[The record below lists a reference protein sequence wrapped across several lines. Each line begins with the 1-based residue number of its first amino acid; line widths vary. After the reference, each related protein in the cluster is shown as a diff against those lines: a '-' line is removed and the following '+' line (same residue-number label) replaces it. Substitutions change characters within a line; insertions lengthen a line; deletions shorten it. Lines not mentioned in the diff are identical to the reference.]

1 MEFLSSLQKS
11 ALLNLSHVGT
21 LQNEVRNCNL
31 RAEGT
36 HMCTFLCIW
45 TNQTVLHN
53 IQNCKGNIHCSQKGQ
68 PSHAAVEGEES
79 LVLNNQLC
87 ITKSTDVVLVSL
99 YSIIA
104 L

>member
-1 MEFLSSLQKS
+1 M
-11 ALLNLSHVGT
+11 
-21 LQNEVRNCNL
+21 
-31 RAEGT
+31 
-36 HMCTFLCIW
+36 
-45 TNQTVLHN
+45 LHS

-68 PSHAAVEGEES
+68 AYHAAVEGEGRI
-79 LVLNNQLC
+79 VLNPQLC

>member
-1 MEFLSSLQKS
+1 MLELFKTRQGT
-11 ALLNLSHVGT
+11 AICARRIPTCAHFHVWT
-21 LQNEVRNCNL
+21 DQTML
-31 RAEGT
+31 RS
-36 HMCTFLCIW
+36 
-45 TNQTVLHN
+45 

-68 PSHAAVEGEES
+68 PSHAAVEGEGRI
-79 LVLNNQLC
+79 VLNHQLC